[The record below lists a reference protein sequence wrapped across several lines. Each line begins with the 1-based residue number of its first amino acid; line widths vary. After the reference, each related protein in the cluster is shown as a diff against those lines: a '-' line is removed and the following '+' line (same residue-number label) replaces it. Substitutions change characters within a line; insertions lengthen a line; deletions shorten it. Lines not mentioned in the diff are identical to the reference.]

1 MKQMLVLQS
10 SAVIIGTVIGAGILG
25 LPFAFVQAGFWTG
38 MIVLGLI
45 GACILIL
52 SLFFGEVTLRT
63 KELHQL
69 TGYTEKYLGTI
80 FKNIQGF
87 LLLFGMYSAL
97 LAYTIGLG
105 EIFST
110 VLSGSAFAWS
120 IGAYLVLAFFV
131 IRGLNIIKR
140 AEFVIGILILGLLFT
155 LALIA
160 TPHMDFKALSG
171 FDWRA
176 FFVPYGAILFACSG
190 IVAIPEAREVLHAK
204 RAEKSLKMAILIGNS
219 VPVIVYAIFSLI
231 VVAVTGTE
239 TSEIATVGLSSAI
252 GPVALIV
259 GGLFSIMAMSSSF
272 MTLGVA
278 MKSIFQ
284 YDYHAPQVLAII
296 LTLSLPLVLFLL
308 GVRDF
313 FSVVSVA
320 GALSVGLTGLIS
332 VATFWRAR
340 HHGDRKPEYIIP
352 DWLAVPASVVIVLV
366 FIARLAYTL

>member
-1 MKQMLVLQS
+1 MKQILVLQS

-38 MIVLGLI
+38 LIVLGLI
-45 GACILIL
+45 GACVLIL

-69 TGYTEKYLGTI
+69 TGYTEKYLGLT

-105 EIFST
+105 EILST
-110 VLSGSAFAWS
+110 IAGGSALVWS
-120 IGAYLVLAFFV
+120 VASYLILGFFV
-131 IRGLNIIKR
+131 IKGLGIIKR
-140 AEFVIGILILGLLFT
+140 AEFVIGLLILGLLFV
-155 LALIA
+155 LGLIS
-160 TPHMDFKALSG
+160 TPHMDFNALSG
-171 FDWRA
+171 FNWRA

-190 IVAIPEAREVLHAK
+190 IVAVPEAREILHAK
-204 RAEKSLKMAILIGNS
+204 RGEKFLKTAILIGNS
-219 VPVIVYAIFSLI
+219 VPVIIYAIFAAI
-231 VVAVTGTE
+231 VVTVTGADT
-239 TSEIATVGLSSAI
+239 TEIATVGLSSAI

-259 GGLFSIMAMSSSF
+259 GGLFSITAMSSSF

-284 YDYHAPQVLAII
+284 YDYHAPQTLAII
-296 LTLSLPLVLFLL
+296 LTLALPIALFLL
-308 GVRDF
+308 GIRDF

-352 DWLAVPASVVIVLV
+352 NWFAVPSSVIIILV
-366 FIARLAYTL
+366 FIAGLAYTL